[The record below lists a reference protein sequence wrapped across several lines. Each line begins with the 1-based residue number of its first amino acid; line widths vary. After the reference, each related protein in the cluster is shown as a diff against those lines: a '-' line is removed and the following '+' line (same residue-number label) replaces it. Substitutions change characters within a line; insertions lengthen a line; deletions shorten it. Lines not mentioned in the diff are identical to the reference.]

1 MNSDTFD
8 RAAYS
13 RWSRGV
19 AIALALVLIILW
31 LLGRGPNAG
40 ASCCAPSLAAPP
52 APVVAATPTP
62 APASAPVLVTVKP
75 SATLFFD
82 SGKTSP
88 SGDATALV
96 APVAS
101 YLKDNA
107 SAKAVIS
114 GYNDPTGNA
123 AKNAEIAKARAFA
136 VRDALKAQ
144 GVDEARIDM
153 RKPADANLGGNLDQA
168 RRVELTVE

>member
-1 MNSDTFD
+1 MNSQAFD

-13 RWSRGV
+13 HWSRGV
-19 AIALALVLIILW
+19 AIALALLLIVLW
-31 LLGRGPNAG
+31 LLGRGPNG
-40 ASCCAPSLAAPP
+40 ADSCCAPVIAAPA
-52 APVVAATPTP
+52 APVVVPTP
-62 APASAPVLVTVKP
+62 APGVASAPAVAIAKP
-75 SATLFFD
+75 AATLFFD

-88 SGDATALV
+88 SGDAAALV
-96 APVAS
+96 APVAA

-107 SAKAVIS
+107 LAKAVIS

-136 VRDALKAQ
+136 VREALKAQ
-144 GVDEARIDM
+144 GIDDARIDM
-153 RKPADANLGGNLDQA
+153 RKPVDTNLGGNLDQA